1 MLGLQRVVGKAA
13 WRLRTLTF
21 ARRKNRYE
29 PTLPKKSVEKM
40 VIVGPALRPH
50 QGRAVR
56 FYYQLG
62 VGTRATSKGAVPDPD
77 REEPSGTCM
86 LR

>member
-21 ARRKNRYE
+21 ARRQNRYE

-40 VIVGPALRPH
+40 VIVGPAFRPH

-56 FYYQLG
+56 FHYPLG
-62 VGTRATSKGAVPDPD
+62 VGARAARTGAGPDPD
-77 REEPSGTCM
+77 R
-86 LR
+86 